1 MPKWEKLKDNKWK
14 EAQDVSGTTA
24 IVGLVT
30 PEQVLVANL
39 GDCRAILISAA
50 SSTNDGDEAVWT
62 SLALSEMHKPD
73 NPKERARI
81 EAADE
86 IVESGRVGKELAVS
100 VRL

>member
-1 MPKWEKLKDNKWK
+1 MPKWEKLGQDKWK

-30 PEQVLVANL
+30 PKLVLVANL
-39 GDCRAILISAA
+39 GDCRAILISSA
-50 SSTNDGDEAVWT
+50 SSNNDGDEAVWT

-73 NPKERARI
+73 NPKEQARI
-81 EAADE
+81 LAAGGK
-86 IVESGRVGKELAVS
+86 VESGRIGNELSVS